1 MNTVSIARLSRIPL
15 SLFVALLITLA
26 LFTALRN
33 LTEVTFVVTA
43 KQVTPIKF
51 EPVLVDTPATL
62 KTREKPEKP
71 IIEKRVVDVLIKDPI
86 TDIKPET
93 TKPPTKLLDGNGSGQ
108 YLLPPIESPSGI
120 ANNGVDT
127 DVLPLVRIDPVYP
140 TRALTKEIEGWV
152 RVRFNIN
159 AVGEVTNPEIVASNP
174 ANVFDTE
181 VLKAVARWR
190 YTPKIEGAVAVE
202 RRGIE
207 TVLKFTLPKE

>member
-1 MNTVSIARLSRIPL
+1 MNTASIVRLSRIPL

-33 LTEVTFVVTA
+33 LTEATFVVAA
-43 KQVTPIKF
+43 KQATPIKF
-51 EPVLVDTPATL
+51 ERVLVDTPPTP

-71 IIEKRVVDVLIKDPI
+71 IIEERIIDVLTNDPI

-93 TKPPTKLLDGNGSGQ
+93 TQPPTKLLDGDGSGQ
-108 YLLPPIESPSGI
+108 YLLPPIESPRGI

-127 DVLPLVRIDPVYP
+127 DVLPLVRIDPIYP

-159 AVGEVTNPEIVASNP
+159 AAGEVTNPEIVASNP
-174 ANVFDTE
+174 ANVFDAE
-181 VLKAVARWR
+181 VLKAVVRWR
-190 YTPKIEGAVAVE
+190 YTPKIEDAVAVE

-207 TVLKFTLPKE
+207 TVLKFALPKE